1 LLRQAKPAHCKE
13 GNFYGIKETRLLRGV
28 ASAYG
33 RTNPKPARHFFRH
46 VRKKTRLGIAI
57 LIKPRGAAG

>member
-1 LLRQAKPAHCKE
+1 M
-13 GNFYGIKETRLLRGV
+13 RLVRGV